1 MRIKQG
7 RSSLAWRGTAC
18 VFLSARSHDHA
29 GERHV
34 PDCRE
39 AADRGDPGRGRHD
52 RRSEGTTR
60 GVPSRPRECLQV
72 LRCQRCRHIALHISA
87 GWRCFISA
95 QADAGSAESGVLA
108 SETSLRACLHQDAAS
123 LVIPPTLPSAQVHF
137 NLSLGR
143 AFGGSVVAKPI
154 MLWLDPFLRT
164 TLADL
169 IVWPNRIVVPLSY
182 DPDFDYSV
190 LEMRSVQGGIVFSEH

>member
-1 MRIKQG
+1 M
-7 RSSLAWRGTAC
+7 
-18 VFLSARSHDHA
+18 
-29 GERHV
+29 
-34 PDCRE
+34 
-39 AADRGDPGRGRHD
+39 
-52 RRSEGTTR
+52 
-60 GVPSRPRECLQV
+60 
-72 LRCQRCRHIALHISA
+72 
-87 GWRCFISA
+87 
-95 QADAGSAESGVLA
+95 
-108 SETSLRACLHQDAAS
+108 
-123 LVIPPTLPSAQVHF
+123 HF

-190 LEMRSVQGGIVFSEH
+190 LEMRCVRTYHGSCARTHKGPLNAGRLNKDMVAAQPDGVDSIQA